1 MRAASTF
8 PGPARWSFTAF
19 APAAAAYFASL
30 FAASNVSTPAMSFIP
45 MKNPLRGTLVR
56 TAMDT
61 LKIEFPES
69 ILIPTGQT
77 REGFLEE
84 AKFLLAA
91 KLFELGRLSSGRA
104 AEVCGMDRVTFLLS
118 LHRVGIAA
126 LDLDAHDV
134 ADDVR
139 YARGE

>member
-1 MRAASTF
+1 
-8 PGPARWSFTAF
+8 
-19 APAAAAYFASL
+19 
-30 FAASNVSTPAMSFIP
+30 
-45 MKNPLRGTLVR
+45 
-56 TAMDT
+56 MDT

-84 AKFLLAA
+84 ARFLLAT
-91 KLFELGRLSSGRA
+91 KLFEMGRLSSGRA
-104 AEVCGMDRVTFLLS
+104 AEVCGLDRVTFLLS
-118 LHRVGIAA
+118 LHRVGVAA
-126 LDLDAHDV
+126 LDLDEHDM